1 MSDCARYSRQIVLR
15 EVGVKGHIG
24 AVAEHASASMCARP
38 RMAGPALPSEDF
50 ESAMDG
56 AFHRVPT

>member
-1 MSDCARYSRQIVLR
+1 MSDYARYSRQIVLR

-24 AVAEHASASMCARP
+24 GLAEHASAPMCARP
-38 RMAGPALPSEDF
+38 RRAGPALLGEGF

-56 AFHRVPT
+56 AFSGARR